1 MDSRTKKTFAKHGCL
16 HGRSN
21 AARLYLPRKEVGRGL
36 TGIEKCVKRE
46 RERILIGWRKL
57 AQREYRKGLGLEFR
71 VTTTDKVALWLHWE
85 LCGKYELE
93 CTDKCYD

>member
-1 MDSRTKKTFAKHGCL
+1 MDSRTKKTFATHGCL

-46 RERILIGWRKL
+46 SKSL
-57 AQREYRKGLGLEFR
+57 
-71 VTTTDKVALWLHWE
+71 
-85 LCGKYELE
+85 
-93 CTDKCYD
+93 

>member
-1 MDSRTKKTFAKHGCL
+1 MDSRTKKTFATHGCL

-46 RERILIGWRKL
+46 SKSLYGGGSLPKENTG
-57 AQREYRKGLGLEFR
+57 
-71 VTTTDKVALWLHWE
+71 KV
-85 LCGKYELE
+85 
-93 CTDKCYD
+93 